1 MTSASFTAANIN
13 ANPSEGAIIR
23 NFLAN
28 EAGGIGD
35 AVYITSAGKVKL
47 ADANVDAS
55 PLVAQAVG
63 IVVATPDIY
72 GGTTFA
78 DGDRVSVCIFG
89 PVYGWSGLVEG
100 TLLYA
105 SKTAGDVEQTI
116 PTSAYQWA
124 LGYAMADD
132 CIFVNPGMLA
142 PVSA

>member
-1 MTSASFTAANIN
+1 MTSASFTAANIS
-13 ANPSEGAIIR
+13 ASQEQGSLIR
-23 NFLAN
+23 NF
-28 EAGGIGD
+28 EADESGGIGD

-63 IVVATPDIY
+63 IVVAVPDPY
-72 GGTTFA
+72 GSTTFVA
-78 DGDRVSVCIFG
+78 GNRVSVCLFG
-89 PVYGWSGLVEG
+89 PVWGWSSLVEG

-124 LGYAMADD
+124 IGYAIADD
-132 CIFVNPGMLA
+132 CLFVHPGIAA